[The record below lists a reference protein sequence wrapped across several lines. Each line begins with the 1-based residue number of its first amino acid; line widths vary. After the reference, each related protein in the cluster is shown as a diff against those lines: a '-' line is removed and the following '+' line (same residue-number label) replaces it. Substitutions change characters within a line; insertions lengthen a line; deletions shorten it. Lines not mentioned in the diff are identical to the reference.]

1 MQPVYLLYD
10 GLLKHKATVLF
21 LLHTEVLGL
30 NAWLASVGVPG
41 IDKHCTCEWPA
52 QTMRHILLFCP
63 NHTNSRALYFQRAG
77 LTDLHGALFTAAS
90 AHQAAKWLATSDLL
104 SHFSL
109 ARQITQEDTSGYGG
123 LAYLDAWT
131 EVH

>member
-1 MQPVYLLYD
+1 MQPVHLLYD
-10 GLLKHKATVLF
+10 GLLKHEATALF
-21 LLHTEVLGL
+21 LLRTEVLGL

-41 IDKHCTCEWPA
+41 IDKRCTCGWPA

-63 NHTNSRALYFQRAG
+63 NHTDSRALYFQRAG
-77 LTDLHGALFTAAS
+77 LTDLHGALSTAAS
-90 AHQAAKWLATSDLL
+90 AHQAAKWLAASDLL

-109 ARQITQEDTSGYGG
+109 AQQITQEDTSGYGG

>member
-10 GLLKHKATVLF
+10 GLLKHEATALF

-30 NAWLASVGVPG
+30 NAWLVSVEVPG
-41 IDKHCTCEWPA
+41 IDKHCTCRWPV
-52 QTMRHILLFCP
+52 QTMCHILLFCS
-63 NHTNSRALYFQRAG
+63 NHTDSHALYFQRAG
-77 LTDLHGALFTAAS
+77 LTDLHGALFMVAS

-109 ARQITQEDTSGYGG
+109 AQQITQEDTSGYGG
-123 LAYLDAWT
+123 LAYLNA
-131 EVH
+131 